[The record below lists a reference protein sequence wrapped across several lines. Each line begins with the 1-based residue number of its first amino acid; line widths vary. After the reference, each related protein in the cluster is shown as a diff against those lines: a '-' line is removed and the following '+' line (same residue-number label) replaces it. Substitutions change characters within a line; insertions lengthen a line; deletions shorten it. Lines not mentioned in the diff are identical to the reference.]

1 MRQWPATDSVRRPV
15 PRPRASQSDLMTE
28 SVIAPRSRSRSGS
41 RSSARSRPRSAAAAG
56 EAAAKT
62 AVKAAPAPGG
72 DPARAELT
80 LDLFGDPV
88 LEPGE
93 RASVA
98 VRDEAVAQA
107 SAETSSAADDAAA
120 GRQATLDGFEAIEM
134 AEAATAT
141 GRVEAGDVADS
152 DVSDATR
159 AAAPGEMQASGHDEA
174 AQGAG
179 ASVVDGRAAT
189 SGNAHE
195 VGEVAA
201 KVVDA
206 RVSDVESV
214 AAVEARAATGAA
226 SGAGSA
232 PALGE
237 HAFEPADAKT
247 NVDGTEDAAAVAPI
261 DEAATAGP
269 AVKSAAVRSA
279 ADNLK
284 ERRSS
289 SGAKRRTTP
298 RDTTARSGPVP
309 TTAEAASLPSE
320 SSPAP
325 ETVPVAEHPAEP
337 QSPQSPTAAVQ
348 RDAGRPAAAAASPSA
363 PSVTSAAAF
372 VTKPSAEQAGP
383 TFDPETQ
390 LRPLSDRVAALQ
402 ADVAGLTRAADREM
416 RRVNRLLL
424 ALAVVVLAGL
434 VALVMQTRQIAHL
447 KQDVAARQLRIDR
460 LAADLSTQQA
470 TLMTLEE
477 HHEALLSQVDRLQR
491 NASREA
497 AAAKRARRT
506 H

>member
-141 GRVEAGDVADS
+141 GRVEAGEAGDVADS
-152 DVSDATR
+152 DVSDARR

-174 AQGAG
+174 AQGGG
-179 ASVVDGRAAT
+179 ASVVDGMAAT

-206 RVSDVESV
+206 RVSDAESV
-214 AAVEARAATGAA
+214 AAVEARAATE
-226 SGAGSA
+226 AGSA
-232 PALGE
+232 SDLGE
-237 HAFEPADAKT
+237 HAFEPADATAK
-247 NVDGTEDAAAVAPI
+247 VDGTEDAAAVAPI

-269 AVKSAAVRSA
+269 AVKSAAARSA
-279 ADNLK
+279 ADNVK

-309 TTAEAASLPSE
+309 TIAEAASLSTE
-320 SSPAP
+320 SNPAP
-325 ETVPVAEHPAEP
+325 ETVPIAERPAAP
-337 QSPQSPTAAVQ
+337 QSTQPPTAVLP

-363 PSVTSAAAF
+363 PSAAAF

-402 ADVAGLTRAADREM
+402 AEVAGLTRAADREM

>member
-1 MRQWPATDSVRRPV
+1 
-15 PRPRASQSDLMTE
+15 MTE

-62 AVKAAPAPGG
+62 TVKAAPAPGG
-72 DPARAELT
+72 DPARAEQT

-134 AEAATAT
+134 AEVATAI
-141 GRVEAGDVADS
+141 GRVEAGAAADS

-159 AAAPGEMQASGHDEA
+159 AAAPGEMRASGHDEA

-179 ASVVDGRAAT
+179 ASVVDGMAAT

-195 VGEVAA
+195 VGEVAP

-206 RVSDVESV
+206 RVSDAESV
-214 AAVEARAATGAA
+214 AAVEARAATGA
-226 SGAGSA
+226 GSA
-232 PALGE
+232 SDLGE
-237 HAFEPADAKT
+237 HAFEPADATAK
-247 NVDGTEDAAAVAPI
+247 VDGPDDAAAVAPI

-269 AVKSAAVRSA
+269 AVKSGAARSA
-279 ADNLK
+279 ADNVK

-309 TTAEAASLPSE
+309 TTAEAASLSTE
-320 SSPAP
+320 SNPAP
-325 ETVPVAEHPAEP
+325 ETVPVAERPAAP

-363 PSVTSAAAF
+363 PPVTSAAAF

-383 TFDPETQ
+383 AFDPETQ

>member
-1 MRQWPATDSVRRPV
+1 
-15 PRPRASQSDLMTE
+15 
-28 SVIAPRSRSRSGS
+28 
-41 RSSARSRPRSAAAAG
+41 
-56 EAAAKT
+56 
-62 AVKAAPAPGG
+62 
-72 DPARAELT
+72 
-80 LDLFGDPV
+80 
-88 LEPGE
+88 
-93 RASVA
+93 
-98 VRDEAVAQA
+98 
-107 SAETSSAADDAAA
+107 
-120 GRQATLDGFEAIEM
+120 
-134 AEAATAT
+134 
-141 GRVEAGDVADS
+141 
-152 DVSDATR
+152 
-159 AAAPGEMQASGHDEA
+159 
-174 AQGAG
+174 
-179 ASVVDGRAAT
+179 
-189 SGNAHE
+189 NAHE

-206 RVSDVESV
+206 RVSDAESV
-214 AAVEARAATGAA
+214 AAVEARAATE
-226 SGAGSA
+226 AGSA
-232 PALGE
+232 SDLGE
-237 HAFEPADAKT
+237 HAFEPADATAK
-247 NVDGTEDAAAVAPI
+247 VDGTEDAAAVAPI

-269 AVKSAAVRSA
+269 AVKSAAARSA
-279 ADNLK
+279 ADNVK

-309 TTAEAASLPSE
+309 TIAEAASLSTE
-320 SSPAP
+320 SNPAP
-325 ETVPVAEHPAEP
+325 ETVPIAERPAAP
-337 QSPQSPTAAVQ
+337 QSTQPPTAVLP

-363 PSVTSAAAF
+363 PSAAAF

-402 ADVAGLTRAADREM
+402 AEVAGLTRAADREM

>member
-1 MRQWPATDSVRRPV
+1 
-15 PRPRASQSDLMTE
+15 MTE

-134 AEAATAT
+134 AEVATAT
-141 GRVEAGDVADS
+141 GRVEAGAAADS

-159 AAAPGEMQASGHDEA
+159 AAAPGEMRASGHDEA

-179 ASVVDGRAAT
+179 ASVVDGMAAT

-195 VGEVAA
+195 VGEVAP

-206 RVSDVESV
+206 RVSDAESV
-214 AAVEARAATGAA
+214 AAVEARAA

-232 PALGE
+232 SVLGE
-237 HAFEPADAKT
+237 HAFEPADATAK
-247 NVDGTEDAAAVAPI
+247 VDGPDDAAAVAPI
-261 DEAATAGP
+261 DEAATAGA
-269 AVKSAAVRSA
+269 AVKSGAARSA
-279 ADNLK
+279 ADNVK

-298 RDTTARSGPVP
+298 RDTAARSGPVP
-309 TTAEAASLPSE
+309 TIAEAASLSTEPN
-320 SSPAP
+320 PAP
-325 ETVPVAEHPAEP
+325 ETVPVAERPAAP
-337 QSPQSPTAAVQ
+337 QSSQLPTAAVQ

-363 PSVTSAAAF
+363 PSAAAF
-372 VTKPSAEQAGP
+372 VTKPSAEQAGAP

-402 ADVAGLTRAADREM
+402 TEVAGLTRAADREM

>member
-62 AVKAAPAPGG
+62 AMKVAPAPGG

-141 GRVEAGDVADS
+141 GRVEAGEAADS

-174 AQGAG
+174 AQGGG
-179 ASVVDGRAAT
+179 ASVVDGMAPT

-201 KVVDA
+201 KVIDA
-206 RVSDVESV
+206 RVSDAESV
-214 AAVEARAATGAA
+214 AAVEARAA

-232 PALGE
+232 SALGE
-237 HAFEPADAKT
+237 HAFEPADATAK
-247 NVDGTEDAAAVAPI
+247 VDGPDDAAAVAPI

-269 AVKSAAVRSA
+269 AVKSGAARSA
-279 ADNLK
+279 ADNVK

-298 RDTTARSGPVP
+298 RDTAARSGPVP
-309 TTAEAASLPSE
+309 TIAEAASLSTEPN
-320 SSPAP
+320 PAP
-325 ETVPVAEHPAEP
+325 ETVPVDERPAAP
-337 QSPQSPTAAVQ
+337 QSSQPPTAPVQ

-363 PSVTSAAAF
+363 PSAAAF

-402 ADVAGLTRAADREM
+402 TEVAGLTRAADREM

-497 AAAKRARRT
+497 AAAKRVRRT